1 MLKALGVLSLVLA
14 LCVQV
19 QAQATPL
26 KKFSQLAPSTFAAAS
41 NQPRN
46 LQTAGADTGV
56 PGIVEPAKYHW
67 RGSVYC
73 LILSLLLFATGI
85 IFIFYQIKLLR
96 LWLGFI
102 SIMFAYMLV
111 NILSSLLEV
120 KYPTDTSLEW
130 FIVLGFL
137 GFVLAFSASFA
148 PMVGFVFGGFIFP
161 VGFVFWIG
169 HISACF
175 DGFRNQGLYGSQSP
189 YLLMSALTAGS
200 LGAWYGVETYSLFQK
215 RKYFGNIF
223 GSKKFSQG
231 NLAERYSFQCLCRV
245 YRC

>member
-1 MLKALGVLSLVLA
+1 MLKALLVLSLVLA
-14 LCVQV
+14 LSLQVQI

-26 KKFSQLAPSTFAAAS
+26 KKFSQLAAS
-41 NQPRN
+41 AFPPTSNAQSQPRY
-46 LQTAGADTGV
+46 LLTATSDTGV

-73 LILSLLLFATGI
+73 LIMSLLIFTVGI
-85 IFIFYQIKLLR
+85 MFIFYQIKLLR

-130 FIVLGFL
+130 FIVFVFIGFIL
-137 GFVLAFSASFA
+137 SFSASFA
-148 PMVGFVFGGFIFP
+148 PMVGFAFGGFIFP
-161 VGFVFWIG
+161 VGFVFWFG

-175 DGFRNQGLYGSQSP
+175 DGFRKQGLYGSQSP
-189 YLLMSALTAGS
+189 YLLMSALSAGS

-215 RKYFGNIF
+215 RKYFGNFI
-223 GSKKFSQG
+223 
-231 NLAERYSFQCLCRV
+231 EV
-245 YRC
+245 